1 MKEDI
6 GRLVKV
12 ASIQFVRHFDNMAR
26 KYNLTS
32 TQMSIIDFLRLNK
45 QKEIFQKDIEEE
57 FYIQRS
63 TASVLLKRMENKQL
77 IKRIS
82 SSIDAR
88 KKQVILTDKSLKL
101 QSKINDFMN
110 QNQKLINDNFSDNDL
125 NELTK
130 GLKKIIYIMG
140 NQKDE

>member
-1 MKEDI
+1 MKENL
-6 GRLVKV
+6 GRLVKI
-12 ASIQFVRHFDNMAR
+12 ASIQFVRHFDNMSR
-26 KYNLTS
+26 KYDLTS
-32 TQMSIIDFLRLNK
+32 TQMSIIDFININK

-77 IKRIS
+77 IKRIPS
-82 SSIDAR
+82 SMDAR

-110 QNQKLINDNFSDNDL
+110 QNQNLINDNFSDNDL
-125 NELTK
+125 TELTK
-130 GLKKIIYIMG
+130 GLKKLIYIMED
-140 NQKDE
+140 KKYE

>member
-1 MKEDI
+1 MKENL
-6 GRLVKV
+6 GRLVKI
-12 ASIQFVRHFDNMAR
+12 ASIQFVRHFDNMSR
-26 KYNLTS
+26 KYGLTS
-32 TQMSIIDFLRLNK
+32 TQMSIIDFININK

-77 IKRIS
+77 IKRIPS
-82 SSIDAR
+82 SMDAR
-88 KKQVILTDKSLKL
+88 KKQVILTNKSLKL

-125 NELTK
+125 TELTK
-130 GLKKIIYIMG
+130 GLKKLIYIMED
-140 NQKDE
+140 KKYE

>member
-1 MKEDI
+1 
-6 GRLVKV
+6 
-12 ASIQFVRHFDNMAR
+12 MAR
-26 KYNLTS
+26 KYDLTS

-63 TASVLLKRMENKQL
+63 TASVLLKRMEKKQL
-77 IKRIS
+77 IKRIPS
-82 SSIDAR
+82 SVDAR

-110 QNQKLINDNFSDNDL
+110 QNQKLINDNFSDKDL

-140 NQKDE
+140 DQKDE

>member
-1 MKEDI
+1 MEENL
-6 GRLVKV
+6 GRLVKI

-26 KYNLTS
+26 KYDLTS
-32 TQMSIIDFLRLNK
+32 TQMSIIDFINISK

-77 IKRIS
+77 IKRIP

-110 QNQKLINDNFSDNDL
+110 QNQKLIDDNFSDNDL
-125 NELTK
+125 TELTK

-140 NQKDE
+140 DRKHE